1 MKRLNWLDTSR
12 GIAILFLILVH
23 YVGGLES
30 RGFIS
35 SEVLDLSKAF
45 LRVAT
50 PYFILIFGFTFA
62 TCYYKKLNSYDDL
75 KKLYKK
81 LLPKLVLVFLAREVI
96 VLSTAI
102 RYPEMQSTVKDILLY
117 KGFSTS
123 GEILSFYF
131 LAISL
136 APLSLIL
143 LKNIKTRT
151 FLFLAILIY
160 AIGYC
165 IGDRYSNEIYDMW
178 FRFLFFDVYAFFP
191 FFGLV
196 MLGMVFS
203 RLYVKLDS
211 QALRL
216 KSFGLISV
224 LSIIIALFTLNIMSD
239 NPIYLLATAQ
249 LKRPPHFSYMLLYT
263 GMAVFITILV
273 AVMSNFNFIKNYIFT
288 YIDVIGR
295 NSLLAYV
302 LHYYLFLSSPL
313 TEFLFDE
320 KKPIVELI
328 FFILMIS
335 LMLITIYLRD
345 LMKRAK

>member
-1 MKRLNWLDTSR
+1 MTRLNWLDTCR

-62 TCYYKKLNSYDDL
+62 TCYYKKLNSYEDV

-117 KGFSTS
+117 KGFSSS

-136 APLSLIL
+136 APLFLML
-143 LKNIKTRT
+143 LKNIQTRI

-160 AIGYC
+160 AIGYFV
-165 IGDRYSNEIYDMW
+165 GDSYSSEIDDMW
-178 FRFLFFDVYAFFP
+178 FRLLFFDVYAFFP

-203 RLYVKLDS
+203 RIYIKLDS
-211 QALRL
+211 QMKRL
-216 KSFGLISV
+216 SYFGL
-224 LSIIIALFTLNIMSD
+224 LSLFSIALASIALFSMND
-239 NPIYLLATAQ
+239 NPIYLLATAK
-249 LKRPPHFSYMLLYT
+249 LKSPPHFSYMLLYT
-263 GMAVFITILV
+263 GMAIAITIFV
-273 AVMSNFNFIKNYIFT
+273 SYISNFQLIKNYIFD